1 MFAVALVACGDG
13 GETTFATDTMS
24 LPSPESTAETTVP
37 SEPTPPATSPSTT
50 SAATESTPPGQSIP
64 VELLEPLLLDSAN
77 RAGVRVGDVSIV
89 ETELRD
95 FSDSS
100 LGCPQPGMMYTQVIT
115 PGYRVVLEA
124 RGTEYDYRMNRRGAF
139 RLCENPG
146 AIPDVR
152 TPTTVTPTTNTA
164 AGD

>member
-1 MFAVALVACGDG
+1 
-13 GETTFATDTMS
+13 
-24 LPSPESTAETTVP
+24 
-37 SEPTPPATSPSTT
+37 
-50 SAATESTPPGQSIP
+50 
-64 VELLEPLLLDSAN
+64 
-77 RAGVRVGDVSIV
+77 VGDVSII
-89 ETELRD
+89 EIEFRD

-115 PGYRVVLEA
+115 PGYRVILEA
-124 RGTEYDYRMNRRGAF
+124 GGIEYDYRLSRRGSY

-152 TPTTVTPTTNTA
+152 TPTTVIPTSRTV